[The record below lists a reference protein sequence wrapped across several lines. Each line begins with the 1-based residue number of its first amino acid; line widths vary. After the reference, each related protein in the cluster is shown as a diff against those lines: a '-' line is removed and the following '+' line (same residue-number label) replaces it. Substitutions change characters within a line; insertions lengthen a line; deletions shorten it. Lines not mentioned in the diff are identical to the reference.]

1 MWLWLCYS
9 EIGKRIALLCIIL
22 GKTAFN
28 NFVGAFK
35 IILNLTRKILN
46 VAFKETEVSL
56 YYLLKRDIMKCSV
69 EHYLGIP

>member
-1 MWLWLCYS
+1 MWFWLCYS
-9 EIGKRIALLCIIL
+9 EIGKRIALLCNIL

-35 IILNLTRKILN
+35 IILNLTREILN
-46 VAFKETEVSL
+46 TASKETEISL
-56 YYLLKRDIMKCSV
+56 YRLLKRDIMKGFI